1 MQPDPTNL
9 MERIGITIPLIGFY
23 DAPDPSP
30 FAPLVKPELARRRC
44 VFAFFHRWLDGKT
57 LHITQEDYGCG
68 GAGHWICGVETRSRQ
83 DYVRFLVDD
92 EGLKS
97 SHMLMNQW
105 LDHHKPYSQ
114 RYPHILIGPLRQD
127 GGLYTYLQSITF
139 FVNPDQLS
147 VLLLGAQ
154 YNSAPGDTPPII
166 APFGSGC
173 MQLVT
178 LFENLNIPQ
187 AVIGATDIA
196 MRRHLPTET
205 LALTVTKPMF
215 EQLCE
220 LDEHS
225 FLHKPFWRN
234 LRKARE
240 TR

>member
-9 MERIGITIPLIGFY
+9 LEQIGFTIPLIGFY

-30 FAPLVKPELARRRC
+30 FVPLVEPELGRRSC
-44 VFAFFHRWLDGKT
+44 VFTFYRRWLDGKT
-57 LHITQEDYGCG
+57 LHITRENYGCG

-83 DYVRFLVDD
+83 DFVKFLADD

-97 SHMLMNQW
+97 SHTLMNQW
-105 LDHHKPYSQ
+105 LDFSKPYTQ
-114 RYPHILIGPLRQD
+114 QHPHILIGPLRQD
-127 GGLYTYLQSITF
+127 GGLYPYLQSITF

-154 YNSAPGDTPPII
+154 YNSAPGDTSPVI

-178 LFENLNIPQ
+178 LFENLSIPQ

-196 MRRHLPTET
+196 MRRHLPPEI

-225 FLHKPFWRN
+225 FLYKPFWAN

-240 TR
+240 IR